1 MSDRRLP
8 GSLRQAFVR
17 AASALREAGIEAPE
31 LDARFLLCHA
41 AGLSHEGF
49 VARASE
55 TMAPGVAERLDAAL
69 ARRLA
74 HEPVSRITGTREFYG
89 RSFIVETCVLDPRP
103 DTETLIEA
111 ALDLVEKRKGRDEPL
126 RLLDLGTGTGCILL
140 TLLAE
145 LPQARGLGI
154 DVSLDAIRV
163 AEANATCLGVADRA
177 SFLVSD
183 WCEAIAGEFDLVLSN
198 PPYIE
203 SSEIARLAPE
213 VAFHDPK
220 IALDGGPDGLD
231 AYRRIVAGAGR
242 LLAEHGQILVEIG
255 AAQGQA
261 VADLLREAG
270 FLVEKNG
277 LRLDLAGRP
286 RVVVARV

>member
-89 RSFIVETCVLDPRP
+89 RSFIV
-103 DTETLIEA
+103 
-111 ALDLVEKRKGRDEPL
+111 
-126 RLLDLGTGTGCILL
+126 
-140 TLLAE
+140 
-145 LPQARGLGI
+145 
-154 DVSLDAIRV
+154 
-163 AEANATCLGVADRA
+163 
-177 SFLVSD
+177 
-183 WCEAIAGEFDLVLSN
+183 
-198 PPYIE
+198 
-203 SSEIARLAPE
+203 
-213 VAFHDPK
+213 
-220 IALDGGPDGLD
+220 
-231 AYRRIVAGAGR
+231 
-242 LLAEHGQILVEIG
+242 
-255 AAQGQA
+255 
-261 VADLLREAG
+261 
-270 FLVEKNG
+270 
-277 LRLDLAGRP
+277 
-286 RVVVARV
+286 